1 MSLYKRPDSNV
12 WWYQFNF
19 EGQRVQRSSKTTNKR
34 AAAEIEA
41 AYRVK
46 LAKGEAGIDTPV
58 AAPTVTEFSKRFLE
72 FVAVDSADK
81 PRTVLFYQQRTKALL
96 NSKLGRLPL
105 DAITVQ
111 HITEYKAANLQ
122 SVATTNR
129 NLATLRRMLSLAMEW
144 GAITKVTKIKLSS
157 GEGKRDYVLGEE
169 DEGRYLAACTPL
181 LRRVAVIMLDC
192 GCRPEEIFRLR
203 YENCRDGLI
212 TILKGKGEGSRR
224 SVEMTARVAEA
235 IGNGFGYVFA
245 SDDTK
250 EGTIT
255 HSTLKKA
262 HLRAV
267 KESGVPTFVPYS
279 LRHTCLTRWAAAG
292 MDAPTLMYLAGHRDI
307 RTSLAYIHLTDAQMQ
322 AKLRQIRSATTFLTT
337 GKIVKS
343 S

>member
-1 MSLYKRPDSNV
+1 M
-12 WWYQFNF
+12 
-19 EGQRVQRSSKTTNKR
+19 
-34 AAAEIEA
+34 
-41 AYRVK
+41 
-46 LAKGEAGIDTPV
+46 DT
-58 AAPTVTEFSKRFLE
+58 EKSKR
-72 FVAVDSADK
+72 
-81 PRTVLFYQQRTKALL
+81 
-96 NSKLGRLPL
+96 
-105 DAITVQ
+105 
-111 HITEYKAANLQ
+111 
-122 SVATTNR
+122 
-129 NLATLRRMLSLAMEW
+129 
-144 GAITKVTKIKLSS
+144 
-157 GEGKRDYVLGEE
+157 
-169 DEGRYLAACTPL
+169 
-181 LRRVAVIMLDC
+181 
-192 GCRPEEIFRLR
+192 
-203 YENCRDGLI
+203 
-212 TILKGKGEGSRR
+212 GEGSRR